1 MPPIM
6 PPIIPLLM
14 PPSVKFNVKY
24 ICLTNDLSCDLF
36 NIDFFDCRGSMS
48 AVDAA
53 RLDALQ
59 AGVTRTPREGRTG
72 GFSLDD
78 SVISHSLV
86 EKEKKTPARVKSK
99 IREAEEEEGSDE
111 DIMSID
117 EDDLPD
123 AGAVASDKRASMEM
137 DSADGIGEEGDIDVD
152 GDGDEDEDVGVDA
165 AASRDE
171 DSERAEGTEDF
182 SADGTAAE
190 GEGEVEGEG
199 EEEEG
204 GEEEEDNDD
213 EDDGSGIHTDS
224 GTEPL
229 SAPTTSVATP
239 LPPAVIT
246 TVGE

>member
-1 MPPIM
+1 
-6 PPIIPLLM
+6 
-14 PPSVKFNVKY
+14 
-24 ICLTNDLSCDLF
+24 
-36 NIDFFDCRGSMS
+36 MS

-59 AGVTRTPREGRTG
+59 AGVSRTPREGRTG

-78 SVISHSLV
+78 SIISHSLV

-99 IREAEEEEGSDE
+99 IREAEEDEGSDE

-123 AGAVASDKRASMEM
+123 TGAVASDKRASMET
-137 DSADGIGEEGDIDVD
+137 DNADGIGEEGDIDVD
-152 GDGDEDEDVGVDA
+152 GDEDEDEDVGVDA

-190 GEGEVEGEG
+190 GEGEGEVEGEGEG

-204 GEEEEDNDD
+204 GDEEEDNDD

-229 SAPTTSVATP
+229 SAPTTSTATP
-239 LPPAVIT
+239 LPPTVIT

>member
-1 MPPIM
+1 
-6 PPIIPLLM
+6 
-14 PPSVKFNVKY
+14 
-24 ICLTNDLSCDLF
+24 
-36 NIDFFDCRGSMS
+36 MS

-59 AGVTRTPREGRTG
+59 AGVSRTPREGRTG

-99 IREAEEEEGSDE
+99 IREAEEEGSDE

-123 AGAVASDKRASMEM
+123 AGVVASDKRASMET
-137 DSADGIGEEGDIDVD
+137 DNADGIGEEGDIDVD
-152 GDGDEDEDVGVDA
+152 GDEDEDEDVGVDA
-165 AASRDE
+165 MASRDE

-190 GEGEVEGEG
+190 GEGEGEVEGEGEG

-204 GEEEEDNDD
+204 GDEEEDNDD